1 MSSSTAS
8 SKHHHQPQG
17 LPQDSI
23 HEHQQQRPAR
33 ASTYDT
39 PSDRAH
45 EHHRQPGQP
54 AGGPSGGQQYARSED
69 LSHSNPPNSIR
80 PFPSRPPSPNAS
92 STSGAPTATSKS
104 KSASGHSEAGG
115 GSGGQSSNNNHQLA
129 TTICSACGKPMQG
142 PFVRA
147 LQTVFHLN
155 CFKCL
160 DCGDVVAS
168 KFFPIDGPDGKQSPL
183 CERDYFKRLNL
194 ICAKCGMALRGSYI
208 TACNK
213 KFHVEHFT
221 CSLCSTLFGPQD
233 SYYEHDNDVYCHFHY
248 STRFATKC
256 AGCNSAILKQ
266 FVEIN
271 RNSRDECWHP
281 ECYMINKFWNVKVA
295 SRRPTSITSEEGG
308 DPPEPLYLEEEAR
321 ETPASLR
328 EKQTRMEQQVYRIWT
343 VLSAFEESSAACIS
357 DMLRQVSNGQ
367 YLDAIRMAEKFIV
380 HVEVLFATIDDLEY
394 QFALLNVKGM
404 SHVRE
409 ARMLC
414 RKTVELFTLLS
425 HTQETGA
432 RRMGMTQELL
442 ALVTG
447 LAHYLKILIR
457 IALTG
462 ALKLERDYSAREAM
476 SSFLDKLHLLAVQ
489 GANPA
494 ARRMIR
500 GPNGEVMQPNPNH
513 GNYGT
518 QCVTYGF
525 RSLAPENAGDSPF
538 SLVAASSS
546 SSGGSGPSTRATN
559 PPSDL
564 CVKCNQTVE
573 EDCVRLGTYQRWHSN
588 CVQCAQCGKVAAV
601 PVPKEIQAP
610 NPSSSKSGDEKEG
623 AGSNSLQP
631 QQQQQPS
638 SSSSSSKPS
647 TQRRPPANV
656 HQFVYDPA
664 SMKETPSFGEVP
676 TVILCTEH
684 AHPGCKSGFQAVQ
697 RLEQYAFL
705 LNVALRRLYL
715 LLKKQ
720 GVVPASPAT
729 TTFDQQQV
737 QPPGQQ
743 GGQQAGQGRDLYTY
757 YLDRKLS
764 ATARLPK
771 RSTVVESPTGKTPD
785 SAESQRYY
793 QDGTPGQQAPS
804 SAAPTS
810 SGYSS
815 PGPSSTSYPST
826 PYRPPL
832 PSQQQAAQVQQFQQQ
847 QLHQQLQ
854 QHQQQQQQQQQMT
867 PRAHPGKLL
876 DPRGA
881 GMDQG
886 QRSGYDSMPSSPAGG
901 PGDYSH
907 SHDSYQSYPHTQSS
921 TSSYHSQS
929 QTPSSHPQYSPYP
942 HSQQSQYPSPP
953 SHTSYQHSNHQ
964 RHQKSLDDGIT
975 LADIPQLMEEAQA
988 REQHRS
994 LPRESST
1001 PFIAE
1006 LSPLELAI
1014 VKHFA
1019 VLQLSRSPLKDTF
1032 DLDEI
1037 LEMVE
1042 MKKSGF
1048 WNKLFNKGDSKKA
1061 LKKKGVFGVPLE
1073 LLVERE
1079 GADSML
1085 GASRG
1090 VTMRVPSFVDDV
1102 ISAMRTMDLSI
1113 EGIFR
1118 KNGNIR
1124 RLNDLKDAI
1133 DRDPASV
1140 DLTQDNPVQLAALL
1154 KKFLRDLPD
1163 PLLTFKLHRL
1173 FIASQNL
1180 PSDEDR
1186 KRYLH
1191 LISLLLP
1198 RSHRDTMEVL
1208 FVFLKWVASFAHMDV
1223 EVGSKMDLP
1232 NLATVIC
1239 PSILYARG
1247 RDALRDETFGALKVV
1262 TALLE
1267 NQDEFF
1273 LVPEEFLP
1281 VLQDQEYFANAMEL
1295 PSKEFL
1301 KKCDAY
1307 MRIKGGGR
1315 PTPGTPFNGPSGGS
1329 NGQPRYQQPL
1339 NSPTMERPPPIGMSA
1354 SERSGRPSPNLSQ
1367 HGHDSNHQNP
1377 NPNDYYQ
1384 QQPQQQHQQ
1393 QHQHQQ
1399 HQQHPQHQQQQQPPS
1414 HSPSIPHANMQ
1425 NLQSMSRQPPM
1436 GVGNGGEQWNPNVQ
1450 QLQPSQPS
1458 IAAPRPIAGNN
1469 HSMNSSRPSSVA
1481 GNRTPNAHDGRP
1493 PLDNQGSFYG
1503 SPNGYASPIRQRT

>member
-1 MSSSTAS
+1 MQGAKISPIQILQILYVHFRAALQARM
-8 SKHHHQPQG
+8 HPVHQEL
-17 LPQDSI
+17 LPQRPNPNQLPDIQKREEGREGS
-23 HEHQQQRPAR
+23 HQITIT
-33 ASTYDT
+33 SW
-39 PSDRAH
+39 
-45 EHHRQPGQP
+45 
-54 AGGPSGGQQYARSED
+54 
-69 LSHSNPPNSIR
+69 
-80 PFPSRPPSPNAS
+80 RPP
-92 STSGAPTATSKS
+92 
-104 KSASGHSEAGG
+104 
-115 GSGGQSSNNNHQLA
+115 
-129 TTICSACGKPMQG
+129 CGKPMQG

-343 VLSAFEESSAACIS
+343 VKCSLYIRYAA
-357 DMLRQVSNGQ
+357 
-367 YLDAIRMAEKFIV
+367 A
-380 HVEVLFATIDDLEY
+380 EVLFATIDDLEY
-394 QFALLNVKGM
+394 QFALLNVKG
-404 SHVRE
+404 
-409 ARMLC
+409 
-414 RKTVELFTLLS
+414 
-425 HTQETGA
+425 
-432 RRMGMTQELL
+432 
-442 ALVTG
+442 
-447 LAHYLKILIR
+447 
-457 IALTG
+457 
-462 ALKLERDYSAREAM
+462 SAREAM

-847 QLHQQLQ
+847 Q
-854 QHQQQQQQQQQMT
+854 QQQQQQQMT

-942 HSQQSQYPSPP
+942 HSQHSQYPSPP

-1102 ISAMRTMDLSI
+1102 ISAMRTM

-1173 FIASQNL
+1173 FIASQSQNL

-1450 QLQPSQPS
+1450 QLQPSQLS

>member
-1 MSSSTAS
+1 MTTKQS
-8 SKHHHQPQG
+8 
-17 LPQDSI
+17 
-23 HEHQQQRPAR
+23 ERPTR
-33 ASTYDT
+33 SSTYDT
-39 PSDRAH
+39 PQLQQH
-45 EHHRQPGQP
+45 EKVY
-54 AGGPSGGQQYARSED
+54 QQTQQHARSED
-69 LSHSNPPNSIR
+69 LNHSR
-80 PFPSRPPSPNAS
+80 PSQASPPSPQ
-92 STSGAPTATSKS
+92 PSKS
-104 KSASGHSEAGG
+104 KSSSGHPESLQPATYNN
-115 GSGGQSSNNNHQLA
+115 QLSSSV
-129 TTICSACGKPMQG
+129 CSACRKPIQG

-147 LQTVFHLN
+147 LQTVFHLD
-155 CFKCL
+155 CFKCM

-168 KFFPIDGPDGKQSPL
+168 KFFPIDGSDGRQSPL
-183 CERDYFKRLNL
+183 CERDYFRRLNL

-233 SYYEHDNDVYCHFHY
+233 SYYEHDNDVFCHFHY

-295 SRRPTSITSEEGG
+295 SRRPTSITAEEGG
-308 DPPEPLYLEEEAR
+308 EPPSPQYLEEESR
-321 ETPASLR
+321 ETPTSLKD
-328 EKQTRMEQQVYRIWT
+328 KQTRMEQQVYRIWT

-367 YLDAIRMAEKFIV
+367 YLDAIRMAERFIV

-394 QFALLNVKGM
+394 HFYLLNVKGM

-462 ALKLERDYSAREAM
+462 ALKLERDHGAREAM

-494 ARRMIR
+494 ARRMIK
-500 GPNGEVMQPNPNH
+500 GPNGVMQPSPSQ

-538 SLVAASSS
+538 SAVASP
-546 SSGGSGPSTRATN
+546 SSGTPNKVASN

-588 CVQCAQCGKVAAV
+588 CIQCAQCGKVATV
-601 PVPKEIQAP
+601 PVPKEIAP
-610 NPSSSKSGDEKEG
+610 PSSSSKSGDERDT
-623 AGSNSLQP
+623 LQP
-631 QQQQQPS
+631 GPS
-638 SSSSSSKPS
+638 SSGNSSSKPS

-656 HQFVYDPA
+656 HIFVYDP
-664 SMKETPSFGEVP
+664 STMKDTPSFGEVP
-676 TVILCTEH
+676 TVILCTDH
-684 AHPGCKSGFQAVQ
+684 AHQGCKSGFQAVQ

-720 GVVPASPAT
+720 GVVPVSPTSTGA
-729 TTFDQQQV
+729 DQQQL
-737 QPPGQQ
+737 QYAASQQ
-743 GGQQAGQGRDLYTY
+743 GQNRDPYKSIH
-757 YLDRKLS
+757 LDRKIS

-771 RSTVVESPTGKTPD
+771 RSTIMEAPAAKAAV
-785 SAESQRYY
+785 SAESQRY
-793 QDGTPGQQAPS
+793 QDPMPVGQQAAAGYSAPPS
-804 SAAPTS
+804 SS
-810 SGYSS
+810 SYQNS
-815 PGPSSTSYPST
+815 
-826 PYRPPL
+826 PYRPAL
-832 PSQQQAAQVQQFQQQ
+832 PSQQQQA
-847 QLHQQLQ
+847 QLQ
-854 QHQQQQQQQQQMT
+854 QIQQQIT
-867 PRAHPGKLL
+867 PRAHPGKL
-876 DPRGA
+876 DPVLPA
-881 GMDQG
+881 DQQSRLG
-886 QRSGYDSMPSSPAGG
+886 YGRNNAEALPPAEESGSSSPAGANS
-901 PGDYSH
+901 DYH
-907 SHDSYQSYPHTQSS
+907 N
-921 TSSYHSQS
+921 
-929 QTPSSHPQYSPYP
+929 
-942 HSQQSQYPSPP
+942 
-953 SHTSYQHSNHQ
+953 SYQHHPQSVQYHNQSSAYQSQSSSPQYQSLQQYPHPVSSANQPQAYPQPQPQYQHQ
-964 RHQKSLDDGIT
+964 RVPTSLEDGIT
-975 LADIPQLMEEAQA
+975 LADIPQLMEAAQA

-1006 LSPLELAI
+1006 LSPLQLTI

-1019 VLQLSRSPLKDTF
+1019 VLQLTRSPLRDQF

-1037 LEMVE
+1037 LELIE
-1042 MKKSGF
+1042 TKKSGF
-1048 WNKLFNKGDSKKA
+1048 WNKLFKGDKKA
-1061 LKKKGVFGVPLE
+1061 VKKKGVFGVPLE

-1079 GADSML
+1079 GADSNH
-1085 GASRG
+1085 GAIRG
-1090 VTMRVPSFVDDV
+1090 TVRVPSFIDDV
-1102 ISAMRTMDLSI
+1102 ISAMRTMDLSV

-1124 RLNDLKDAI
+1124 RLKDLMEAI
-1133 DRDPASV
+1133 DRDSS
-1140 DLTQDNPVQLAALL
+1140 LSGELSQENPVQLAVLL

-1163 PLLTFKLHRL
+1163 PLMTFKLHKL
-1173 FIASQNL
+1173 FIASQSL
-1180 PSDEDR
+1180 PQEEDR

-1191 LISLLLP
+1191 MICLLMP
-1198 RSHRDTMEVL
+1198 KSHRDTMEVI
-1208 FVFLKWVASFAHMDV
+1208 FVFLKWVASFAHMDA
-1223 EVGSKMDLP
+1223 ETGSKMDLP

-1247 RDALRDETFGALKVV
+1247 QNALRDDTFGALKVV
-1262 TALLE
+1262 TTLLE
-1267 NQDEFF
+1267 GQDEYFI
-1273 LVPEEFLP
+1273 VPEEFLP
-1281 VLQDQEYFANAMEL
+1281 ILQDQDYFAKDVEL
-1295 PSKEFL
+1295 PVKEFM
-1301 KKCDAY
+1301 KKVDAY
-1307 MRIKGGGR
+1307 LRVKGTGR
-1315 PTPGTPFNGPSGGS
+1315 PTPMAPFNGAGGPN
-1329 NGQPRYQQPL
+1329 NGSRYAQPIH
-1339 NSPTMERPPPIGMSA
+1339 SPTMERPPPIGLSA

-1367 HGHDSNHQNP
+1367 QGHEGNLP
-1377 NPNDYYQ
+1377 NPNDYYNTQ
-1384 QQPQQQHQQ
+1384 QSPPLPHQNLQHLQQMQRTPQMGGTQGEQWSSGLQQPQ
-1393 QHQHQQ
+1393 
-1399 HQQHPQHQQQQQPPS
+1399 PV
-1414 HSPSIPHANMQ
+1414 IA
-1425 NLQSMSRQPPM
+1425 SR
-1436 GVGNGGEQWNPNVQ
+1436 
-1450 QLQPSQPS
+1450 S
-1458 IAAPRPIAGNN
+1458 IANN
-1469 HSMNSSRPSSVA
+1469 NPSSSRPPSVA
-1481 GNRTPNAHDGRP
+1481 GGGTRTPSHQEGGRP
-1493 PLDNQGSFYG
+1493 SMDQQNSLYG
-1503 SPNGYASPIRQRT
+1503 SPNGYSTPIRQRT